1 MGAEAVMALME
12 ADENTIPCVV
22 SLDGNQAVRVPLMEC
37 VERTQAV
44 AKAMAEKSWDLAV
57 QLRGRSFARNLET
70 YKMLT
75 RLKPPKDAFDAEGKP
90 VVSLKFT
97 LLTTIYAYFFRLC
110 TKLCF
115 YTIFV
120 SAIERTPSSRKY
132 L

>member
-12 ADENTIPCVV
+12 ADETTIPCVV

-44 AKAMAEKSWDLAV
+44 AKAMANKSWELAV

-75 RLKPPKDAFDAEGKP
+75 RLKPPSNAFDAQGKP
-90 VVSLKFT
+90 VVW
-97 LLTTIYAYFFRLC
+97 
-110 TKLCF
+110 
-115 YTIFV
+115 IFLNDPFV
-120 SAIERTPSSRKY
+120 
-132 L
+132 

>member
-12 ADENTIPCVV
+12 ADEKTIPCVV

-44 AKAMAEKSWDLAV
+44 AKAMQEKNWDLAV

-75 RLKPPKDAFDAEGKP
+75 RLKPPKDAFDSEGKP
-90 VVSLKFT
+90 VVST
-97 LLTTIYAYFFRLC
+97 N
-110 TKLCF
+110 
-115 YTIFV
+115 V
-120 SAIERTPSSRKY
+120 SF
-132 L
+132 

>member
-44 AKAMAEKSWDLAV
+44 ARAMAEKSWDLAV

-75 RLKPPKDAFDAEGKP
+75 RLKPPPNPIGEDGKP
-90 VVSLKFT
+90 VVSGKIMLWAF
-97 LLTTIYAYFFRLC
+97 LLGEKGTF
-110 TKLCF
+110 
-115 YTIFV
+115 
-120 SAIERTPSSRKY
+120 ERV
-132 L
+132 